1 MISKE
6 IKKIISILLV
16 ISMMMNLFA
25 CGTTISI
32 QKETVETITEKKVE
46 ETSET
51 AEPSKARSDVK
62 GDYNYVPA
70 SKYEIEGDV
79 CYVLDYTGGVLPVK
93 PFGDF
98 KKFDFSRNQKTKIKS
113 MRGMFGYIY
122 EPDTEE
128 NTWGPEDVEE
138 VNFTGLDTSECT
150 DMSYLFNERT
160 ALKKVNFGN
169 IDTKNVVNMYKIF
182 CECNELEEISGF
194 DIDTQNVENMRGA
207 FFKCLKLKDLNFKSL
222 NSKKV
227 NDISYAFYKTGFENI
242 DLSNM
247 DTKNVTNLSYLFG
260 NCRELKSVNVSKLN
274 TENVI
279 NMSYMFLNCKSIK
292 NLDVSSFNTQNV
304 YNMLNIFAGM
314 ESLESIDVSNFNT
327 SNVNSFSY
335 MFDRCKKIEELNLKS
350 FDTSNANSFDHMFSN
365 MEKIKNL
372 DISNFKF
379 ENKVKKLAPDLSIP
393 ANSPISS
400 NLPHLYIT
408 SMFANCYELESID
421 ISNLDISKTE
431 NKIGNVFVF
440 DACGK
445 LKNVKLKSDL
455 EKNDSYNN
463 IMSQLDFIKDT
474 EKNKRYSDRKSKL
487 YNKDLMQATIDS
499 WHQLVENEFTVVAT
513 DHGIKEFFNIYE
525 DNRYQT
531 FPNFVTTDS
540 LLHTYHL
547 YFDHLMKE
555 IEKDK
560 LLRSIN
566 NISRKMEDV
575 AKKYYAEL
583 KGTDYEAHA
592 KSLMAFFAVPLKI
605 FDENYIVDDAI
616 KDIVDAEIKKI
627 NDHSESHSIKPIFG
641 EHVND
646 EVLANIE
653 KYKKDANLYMDDY
666 TQYKPRGHY
675 DGDPDLEKYFKVLM
689 WYGRVN
695 FSSREKDLTK
705 IALLMSYA
713 LNEIK
718 ENDSYNNIK
727 DIIYYFAG
735 FSDDNGPI
743 EYYDVAKKSFGDTF
757 NKDALIDNNKYENF
771 LNGLKTLKVSLIN
784 SQPEVYDIAEELK
797 DVSFRF
803 IGQTYT
809 YDAEMF
815 KWLIFDYV
823 KKLVAGEKR
832 YLPDF
837 LDVPASLGSETA
849 TKILMEEGNDKFI
862 GYTENLKKMQNE
874 MPKKIDSDN
883 KEILYL
889 KWMKVLKS
897 LIDSDKNNSAFPSF
911 MKGEEWRKKKL
922 ETFGGSY
929 AELKHDTILYAKQT
943 YGAAEMGEGGYD
955 EFYDYEEI
963 VYDDKGYVEPE
974 AAVYYLLAEMAL
986 SMKVKFAN
994 MLNEKGIE
1002 FLDNFSTLSSRL
1014 SEISMKEL
1022 QGQALSADDYE
1033 LIRSYGGNIEHLIV
1047 DSGAYSYDPIYQKS
1061 NAIVADIATGELGGG
1076 YYAREIATGNPLKVY
1091 VLVEVDGKYKVCS
1104 GGVFDFYQFEVPA
1117 QDRMTDIEWRTA
1129 MGFDDNLLN
1138 AGESPVDDPWS
1149 MAANEVKS
1157 KIFTVGAKKD
1167 FTFQT
1172 WTNSYRDFNGVGN
1185 DSGSRIIYYL
1195 GGNY

>member
-1 MISKE
+1 MNNKKL
-6 IKKIISILLV
+6 IKKLISAVLV
-16 ISMMMNLFA
+16 VSMLVNLFA
-25 CGTTISI
+25 CGATISI
-32 QKETVETITEKKVE
+32 QKETVETTTEKAVE

-51 AEPSKARSDVK
+51 IEPSKARDEINR
-62 GDYNYVPA
+62 DFNYVPA
-70 SKYEIEGDV
+70 SKYELEGDV
-79 CYVLDYTGGVLPVK
+79 CYVLDYTGGVLPTK

-128 NTWGPEDVEE
+128 NTWGPADVEE

-150 DMSYLFNERT
+150 DMSYLFNERK

-227 NDISYAFYKTGFENI
+227 NDLSYAFYKAAFENV

-247 DTKNVTNLSYLFG
+247 DTKNVTNFSYLFG
-260 NCRELKSVNVSKLN
+260 NCRELKSVNISKLN
-274 TENVI
+274 TESAT
-279 NMSYMFLNCKSIK
+279 NMSHMFFNCKSIE
-292 NLDVSSFNTQNV
+292 NLDVSGFNTKNV
-304 YNMLNIFAGM
+304 NDMTSLFDGM
-314 ESLESIDVSNFNT
+314 ENVESLDVSNFNT
-327 SNVNSFSY
+327 DNVVVFSD
-335 MFDRCKKIEELNLKS
+335 MFNKCKKVSELNLKS
-350 FDTSNANSFDHMFSN
+350 FNTNNAFYFSN
-365 MEKIKNL
+365 MFSYMEKVKNL
-372 DISNFKF
+372 DLSSFTFEYKEKNVPPELCHYSNKP
-379 ENKVKKLAPDLSIP
+379 N
-393 ANSPISS
+393 
-400 NLPHLYIT
+400 LYIT
-408 SMFANCYELESID
+408 NMFANCYELENID

-431 NKIGNVFVF
+431 NKFGNVFVF
-440 DACGK
+440 DACGN

-566 NISRKMEDV
+566 NISRKTEDV
-575 AKKYYAEL
+575 AKKYYTEL
-583 KGTDYEAHA
+583 KGTDYEPHA

-605 FDENYIVDDAI
+605 FDENYIVDDVI
-616 KDIVDAEIKKI
+616 KDIVDAEIEKI
-627 NDHSESHSIKPIFG
+627 NAHEQVGVIKPIFK
-641 EHVND
+641 EYIND

-653 KYKKDANLYMDDY
+653 NYKRDANLYMDDY

-695 FSSREKDLTK
+695 FSSVEKDLTK

-718 ENDSYNNIK
+718 ENESYNNIK

-743 EYYDVAKKSFGDTF
+743 EYYDVAKKSFGDVF
-757 NKDALIDNNKYENF
+757 NKESLLDNNKYENF
-771 LNGLKTLKVSLIN
+771 LNGLKSLKTSLIN
-784 SQPEVYDIAEELK
+784 SQPEVYNIAESLK

-823 KKLVAGEKR
+823 KKSVAGQKR

-837 LDVPASLGSETA
+837 LDVPASLGSDIA
-849 TKILMEEGNDKFI
+849 TKILMDEGNDKFI
-862 GYTENLKKMQNE
+862 GYSENLKKMQNE
-874 MPKKIDSDN
+874 MPKKMDNDN

-994 MLNEKGIE
+994 MLDEKGME

-1033 LIRSYGGNIEHLIV
+1033 LIKTYGGNIEHLIV

-1104 GGVFDFYQFEVPA
+1104 GGVFDFYQFEVPV

-1157 KIFTVGAKKD
+1157 KIFTMGAKKD